1 MRTANILRLG
11 VKELWGLARDPL
23 MLVLIVYSFTLSI
36 YSGSTAI
43 PETLSKAAI
52 AVVDEDGSP
61 VSSRIATA
69 FYPPYF
75 VPPRLISLEEMDRRM
90 DAGHDTFAL
99 DIPP

>member
-52 AVVDEDGSP
+52 AVVDVNAVHRRRNNPDSFQTRADGAAIHN
-61 VSSRIATA
+61 VSIL
-69 FYPPYF
+69 
-75 VPPRLISLEEMDRRM
+75 VPWMPSYSEPASSE
-90 DAGHDTFAL
+90 A
-99 DIPP
+99 